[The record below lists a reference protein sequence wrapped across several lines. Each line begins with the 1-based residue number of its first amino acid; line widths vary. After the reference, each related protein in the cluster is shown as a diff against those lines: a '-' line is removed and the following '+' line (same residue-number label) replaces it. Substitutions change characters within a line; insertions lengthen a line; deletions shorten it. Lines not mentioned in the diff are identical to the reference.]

1 MEDYNIEDRKITKDD
16 WEQWLNKKDQKET
29 GEGKYNVTMK
39 FEGEW
44 HKYPDE
50 KPPKDGLFLV
60 THRFGNKKE
69 VAMAYLTK
77 DINSNNLIAWAEL
90 PKPYED
96 EV

>member
-1 MEDYNIEDRKITKDD
+1 M
-16 WEQWLNKKDQKET
+16 KKVEI
-29 GEGKYNVTMK
+29 V
-39 FEGEW
+39 W

-50 KPPKDGLFLV
+50 KPTKDGLFLI
-60 THRFGNKKE
+60 THKFGNRKE

-96 EV
+96 EI